1 MATRTAIT
9 STTSSTS
16 STSSTGFRDLA
27 ARATDDDSPRLSARE
42 AERRYETH
50 RVRGSLTVLVVLV
63 GIPATVILAVVGFSA
78 VVENFALGLGH

>member
-1 MATRTAIT
+1 MAIT
-9 STTSSTS
+9 TASTNSTRS
-16 STSSTGFRDLA
+16 AGTAGFRDLA
-27 ARATDDDSPRLSARE
+27 ARATDDDSPRLSARD
-42 AERRYETH
+42 ADRRYETH